1 MGKGDGDGDG
11 LLEGREG
18 SVLKNRKSCTWG
30 FFLIT
35 YHPCIE

>member
-18 SVLKNRKSCTWG
+18 SVLKNQSSCTCG
-30 FFLIT
+30 FFRSPII
-35 YHPCIE
+35 HA